1 MALTSTFTTNPVKSI
16 IVNQTQSTSA
26 TGVGDN
32 NVAGGP
38 TYLISAKIVNT
49 NNGSSTYTKFYD
61 ATSATAGTD
70 TASFVYRNS
79 HKDLH
84 VSSSALFFKWA
95 ERCNYKYCRPSR
107 DYSPRNTSSGNTD
120 TFKYGFVEW
129 QSTK

>member
-16 IVNQTQSTSA
+16 IVNQTSSTSA

-49 NNGSSTYTKFYD
+49 NNGSSTYTKLYD

-70 TASFVYRNS
+70 TASVVLLCTGTHTKTYTFHPPLYFSNGLSVVTTS
-79 HKDLH
+79 TKGQAGTTAPGTPPAVTLIL
-84 VSSSALFFKWA
+84 SSSA
-95 ERCNYKYCRPSR
+95 S
-107 DYSPRNTSSGNTD
+107 
-120 TFKYGFVEW
+120 
-129 QSTK
+129 